1 MIPLDHIA
9 INLAQKQACAIV
21 DSRRIRC
28 YSVAIGKPSTPTP
41 KGIFYV
47 KAISPKSKYSHIY
60 GDFLGPWLIDLGTIP
75 NRPNFTLGIHGTNS
89 PEAIS
94 TAISGGCIRLRNSDI
109 QDLITSYLFNK
120 VIIK

>member
-9 INLAQKQACAIV
+9 IDLVQKQACAVV
-21 DSRRIRC
+21 DSRPIEC

-47 KAISPKSKYSHIY
+47 QAISPKSKYSHVY
-60 GDFLGPWLIDLGTIP
+60 GNFLGPWLIDLGTNP
-75 NRPNFTLGIHGTNS
+75 NRPNFNLGIHGTNN
-89 PEAIS
+89 PKAIS

-109 QDLITSYLFNK
+109 QDLVTSYLFNK